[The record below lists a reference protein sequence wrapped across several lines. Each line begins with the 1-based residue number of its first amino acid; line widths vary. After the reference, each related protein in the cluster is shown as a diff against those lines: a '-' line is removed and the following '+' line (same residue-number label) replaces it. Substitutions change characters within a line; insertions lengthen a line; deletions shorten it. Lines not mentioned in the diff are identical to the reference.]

1 METKDMR
8 LQALLVLALG
18 MAFPALTG
26 AQQDSTRTDEA
37 PWLKNLRQLT
47 FEGKRSGEGYFSP
60 DGREIVYQAV
70 RDDCPHYQIY
80 IQSLET
86 GKARRISTGKGMTT
100 CSFFHPTN
108 GTVLFA
114 STHLDPTT
122 WPPPPANAG
131 KYAWDRHA
139 SFDLFTV
146 KRDGTGL
153 MRLTDAPGYDA
164 EGNFS
169 RDGQWIVFTSQR
181 TGDAEI
187 YTMKSDGTQVR
198 RLTNVKGYDGGP
210 FFSPDGRQVCFRG
223 FRDLRPGMERFSQVY
238 VIDRDGRNERQMTF
252 NTAVN
257 WAPYYHPNGKYL
269 VYCTNIGGF
278 RNFEIVLMRLADAKV
293 VRLTQDPSVDI
304 MPVFSPDGK
313 KLMWTTTRYGN
324 TSQLVIADFIMPP
337 ADAFEDPY
345 RDPPGGVKR
354 PSHEGRRPEKKK
366 VDTED
371 TVRSPGVLDVID
383 TKDALQTVSRLASD
397 DLEGRR
403 SGTKGCARAAQ
414 WLVERFRTLGLEP
427 AGSEGFL
434 QSFEVTA
441 GFRPR
446 GRNHLSLQVL
456 GEASEGAV
464 LQLDADWRPLS
475 FTADGEAAASS
486 VFVGY
491 GITSADGSWDDY
503 KDVDA
508 KGKIVIC
515 FLRGEP
521 GIETKDRVGLGRY
534 AGARYKAFNAS
545 RHGAA
550 GIVFVGDSRQ
560 RAGLEPLG
568 AGGGEGREKLPVVQV
583 TRKSAL
589 PWLRRS
595 GLDVDVAERRMSAEG
610 HPLSKEL
617 PNVVFSLTTGVEKI
631 RAATANVVARVP
643 GTDPKLRDK
652 YLVVGAHYDHLG
664 MGGEGS
670 LAPGGGV
677 GEVHNGADDN
687 ASGVAG
693 LVELAESF
701 VKKPA
706 RHTVVFMAFS
716 GEEEGL
722 LGSQAWLESPTLP
735 LDKCLAM
742 VNLDMI
748 GRLGDAGVA
757 VDGVSTWK
765 GFRELVER
773 ANTTGIEVGMTA
785 GSMSGRSDHASFISK
800 GIPAIHLFTGAH
812 VDYHRPSDDVDKLNM
827 AGLVD
832 VTRLVRRILDGLDA
846 AAEKIVYQKPPV
858 AKRKVKRRGSGVWL
872 GTIPAYT
879 QEEGGVLL
887 QGASPGSPAE
897 AAGIQKDDI
906 LVGFDDVEVENI
918 YDFVNA
924 LRSRKP
930 GDKVKL
936 VVKRNGKRVKLEA
949 TLGRR

>member
-1 METKDMR
+1 MR

-18 MAFPALTG
+18 LAFSGLTG
-26 AQQDSTRTDEA
+26 AQQGSTPKDEA
-37 PWLKNLRQLT
+37 PWLKNLHQLT

-60 DGREIVYQAV
+60 DAREIVYQAV

-80 IQSLET
+80 VQSLET
-86 GKARRISTGKGMTT
+86 GEARRISPGKGMTT
-100 CSFFHPTN
+100 CSYFHPTN

-164 EGNFS
+164 EANFS

-198 RLTNVKGYDGGP
+198 RVTNVKGYDGGP
-210 FFSPDGRQVCFRG
+210 FFSPDGRQICFRG

-238 VIDRDGRNERQMTF
+238 IIDRDGGNERQMTF

-278 RNFEIVLMRLADAKV
+278 RNFEIVLMRISDAKV

-313 KLMWTTTRYGN
+313 KLMWTTTRFGDK
-324 TSQLVIADFIMPP
+324 SQLVIADFVMPP
-337 ADAFEDPY
+337 ADAFVEPY

-354 PSHEGRRPEKKK
+354 PSREGHAPPERKKASEGASASTAEG
-366 VDTED
+366 D
-371 TVRSPGVLDVID
+371 PVID
-383 TKDALQTVSRLASD
+383 GEDALRTVSHLASD
-397 DLEGRR
+397 DLQGRR
-403 SGTKGCARAAQ
+403 SGTQGCTRAAA
-414 WLVERFRTLGLEP
+414 WLADRFRELGLEP
-427 AGSEGFL
+427 AGTKGFF
-434 QSFEVTA
+434 QSFDVTA

-446 GRNHLSLQVL
+446 GRNHLSLQVI
-456 GEASEGAV
+456 GEAAEGVV
-464 LQLDADWRPLS
+464 LPLDTDWRPLS
-475 FTADGEAAASS
+475 FTADGEAAASA

-508 KGKIVIC
+508 KGKIVVC

-521 GIETKDRVGLGRY
+521 GLEAKDRVDLGRY
-534 AGARYKAFNAS
+534 AGARYKAFNAA

-550 GIVFVGDSRQ
+550 GVVFVGDSRQ

-583 TRKSAL
+583 TRKAAL
-589 PWLRRS
+589 PWLGRS
-595 GLDVDVAERRMSAEG
+595 GLDLDAAERRMSAEG
-610 HPLSKEL
+610 RSLSKEL
-617 PNVVFSLTTGVEKI
+617 PNLVVSLTTGVEKI
-631 RAATANVVARVP
+631 RAATANVVAMVRGSDP
-643 GTDPKLRDK
+643 GLADE

-664 MGGEGS
+664 LGGEGS

-693 LVELAESF
+693 LMELAESF
-701 VKKPA
+701 AKKPA
-706 RHTVVFMAFS
+706 RHSVVFMAFS

-722 LGSQAWLESPTLP
+722 LGSQAWLDAPTLP
-735 LDKCLAM
+735 LGKCVAM

-748 GRLGDAGVA
+748 GRLGDAGLV
-757 VDGVSTWK
+757 VDGVATWK

-773 ANTTGIEVGMTA
+773 ANITGIKIGMTA
-785 GSMSGRSDHASFISK
+785 GSMSGRSDHASFIAW

-812 VDYHRPSDDVDKLNM
+812 VDYHRPSDDVEKLNM
-827 AGLVD
+827 AGLID
-832 VTRLVRRILDGLDA
+832 VTRLVRRIVDGLDA
-846 AAEKIVYQKPPV
+846 VDDVVVFQKPPV
-858 AKRKVKRRGSGVWL
+858 AKRDVKRRGSGVWL

-897 AAGIQKDDI
+897 AAGIKKDDI
-906 LVGFDDVEVENI
+906 LVGFDDVEVNNI

-936 VVKRNGKRVKLEA
+936 VVKRDGKRVELEA